1 MNSNKWNIII
11 VSLLAIILGYL
22 LQSIHMILPWLFG
35 PIFASIIVIK
45 LLKRSIKWPNWL
57 GNIGLLILGVQMGS
71 TFTRDVLH
79 DVKDEWLQIVLMT
92 VLILLLALIISIVFK
107 KIANVTFE
115 TALLSA
121 IPGALSQMVV
131 MAEENKKADLLI
143 VTLTQT
149 SRIMFVVILVPIISS
164 IFGSH
169 GDSLRHADSA
179 PSIFTV
185 LDLTGYITLIIGI
198 AILFLIFYKIKFPV
212 PHLLAPIFVLLIWN
226 LYTEQVFAL
235 DYPLIVIAQVLFG
248 IRIGVQISDLINN
261 LTKKTVFAIAFQ
273 NVSLIIGAFLLV
285 FIFDLFMDENIND
298 LFLSAAPGGMA
309 QIIVV
314 ALETGGDVA
323 MISSYHIFR
332 IFFILL
338 FVAPL
343 IKIFLTSR
351 SNKYRN

>member
-1 MNSNKWNIII
+1 MNRNKWNIIL
-11 VSLLAIILGYL
+11 VSLLAIILGFV

-35 PIFASIIVIK
+35 PIFASLIVIK
-45 LLKRSIKWPNWL
+45 VLKRTIKWPTWL
-57 GNIGLLILGVQMGS
+57 GNIGLLILGIQMGS
-71 TFTRDVLH
+71 TFTPNVLH
-79 DVKDEWLQIVLMT
+79 DIKDEWIQIILMS
-92 VLILLLALIISIVFK
+92 VCILILALIVSIAFR

-121 IPGALSQMVV
+121 IPGALSQMVI

-164 IFGSH
+164 IYGNDGTAS
-169 GDSLRHADSA
+169 GEIEKA
-179 PSIFTV
+179 PFIFTALDFTGLFV
-185 LDLTGYITLIIGI
+185 LLIGI
-198 AILFLIFYKIKFPV
+198 IALYFIFYKLKVPV
-212 PHLLAPIFVLLIWN
+212 PQLLAPIFVLLVWN
-226 LYTEQVFAL
+226 LYTGQIFSL
-235 DYPLIVIAQVLFG
+235 DYPIIVVAQVLFG

-261 LTKKTVFAIAFQ
+261 LTRKTIFAIAFQ
-273 NVSLIIGAFLLV
+273 NVSLIIGAFVLV
-285 FIFDLFMDENIND
+285 FVFELFIDDNIND

-338 FVAPL
+338 IVAPL
-343 IKIFLTSR
+343 IKIFLTAR
-351 SNKYRN
+351 TRKYGN